1 VILEAGAE
9 MKENPV
15 AGVVV
20 FAEGVLRLMTLGL
33 DTGAVGATSAAFVP
47 RREDDGETV
56 GRTSAGGEELVVN
69 AGLKTGVDE
78 HAEPVT
84 VTVAVDSKKTVLMP
98 SCPVEVK
105 AEMPFGKTVDAGA
118 AGGGVAKTPPGL
130 RLDEDDVVGAAGGI
144 GGATL
149 EGRIPPKLN
158 VLVGEV
164 ALNWRLF
171 SLMIDGEAAGALRS
185 MMGGLPDGCG
195 AAA

>member
-1 VILEAGAE
+1 

-20 FAEGVLRLMTLGL
+20 AEGVLRLMTLGL
-33 DTGAVGATSAAFVP
+33 DTGALTATGAAFAP

-56 GRTSAGGEELVVN
+56 GRTSGGGEELVVN

-84 VTVAVDSKKTVLMP
+84 VTVAVDSKKTVSMP
-98 SCPVEVK
+98 FWPVEVK
-105 AEMPFGKTVDAGA
+105 AEMPFGKTVDAGV
-118 AGGGVAKTPPGL
+118 GGGVERTPPEL
-130 RLDEDDVVGAAGGI
+130 KLDEDDDVVGAAAGI

-164 ALNWRLF
+164 AVNWRLF
-171 SLMIDGEAAGALRS
+171 SLMIDGEAAGALRL
-185 MMGGLPDGCG
+185 MTGGLPDSCG

>member
-1 VILEAGAE
+1 MILEAGAE
-9 MKENPV
+9 IKENPV

-20 FAEGVLRLMTLGL
+20 AEGVLRLMTLGL
-33 DTGAVGATSAAFVP
+33 DTGAVSATGAAFAP
-47 RREDDGETV
+47 RKEDDGETV

-105 AEMPFGKTVDAGA
+105 AEMPFGKTVDAGV
-118 AGGGVAKTPPGL
+118 GGGVERTPPEL
-130 RLDEDDVVGAAGGI
+130 KLDEDDVVGAAGGI

-158 VLVGEV
+158 VLVEEV
-164 ALNWRLF
+164 AVNWRLF
-171 SLMIDGEAAGALRS
+171 SLMIDGEAAGALRL